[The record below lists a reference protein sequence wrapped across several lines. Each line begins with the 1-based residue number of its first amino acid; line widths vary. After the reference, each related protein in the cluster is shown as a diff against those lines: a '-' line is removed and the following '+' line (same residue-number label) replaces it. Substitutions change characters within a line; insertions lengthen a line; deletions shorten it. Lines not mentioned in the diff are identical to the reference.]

1 MLDWLA
7 RVVAPLNTVVFH
19 MGADAVTWAELL
31 GFITGAICVYLVVR
45 ANVHNFWTGILN
57 SALFLVLFATARLWA
72 DASLQFTYIVLGFV
86 GWWQWLHGGR
96 DRTALKIG
104 RASARMLLACI
115 AFVVLGT
122 LVLTPV
128 LRQAHDIAPLLDAL
142 TTSLSLAAQFLLNAK
157 KIQNWLFWI
166 AADVIYTPLYLV
178 KHLNLTGIVY
188 VAFLGLAI
196 SGALRWRILAA
207 TTKAAEGSRDA
218 GERARAEAV
227 A

>member
-7 RVVAPLNTVVFH
+7 RLVAPLNRVLFH
-19 MGADAVTWAELL
+19 IGADAVSWAELL

-72 DASLQFTYIVLGFV
+72 DASLQAIYIVLGFV
-86 GWWQWLHGGR
+86 GWWQWLHGGQN
-96 DRTALKIG
+96 RTALKVG
-104 RASARMLLACI
+104 RASARLVLACI
-115 AFVVLGT
+115 AFVAVGT
-122 LVLTPV
+122 VVLTPI
-128 LRQAHDIAPLLDAL
+128 LRQAHDIAPFLDAL

-166 AADVIYTPLYLV
+166 AADVIYVPLYFA
-178 KHLNLTGIVY
+178 KHLDLTGLVY

-196 SGALRWRILAA
+196 AGGIQWRRLEKSACESGNAVPATAA
-207 TTKAAEGSRDA
+207 TATVPA
-218 GERARAEAV
+218 
-227 A
+227 

>member
-7 RVVAPLNTVVFH
+7 RIIAPLNTVLFN

-31 GFITGAICVYLVVR
+31 GFLTGAICVYLVVR

-72 DASLQFTYIVLGFV
+72 DASLQVVYIVLGFF
-86 GWWQWLHGGR
+86 GWWQWLHGGQN
-96 DRTALKIG
+96 RTALRVG
-104 RASARMLLACI
+104 RASAQMLLACV
-115 AFVVLGT
+115 AFVGLGT

-128 LRQAHDIAPLLDAL
+128 LREAHDIAPFLDAL
-142 TTSLSLAAQFLLNAK
+142 TTSVSLAAQFLLNAK

-166 AADVIYTPLYLV
+166 VADAVYIPLYFV

-196 SGALRWRILAA
+196 SGAIQWRCLDTTRRTTRSAQHTDDAA
-207 TTKAAEGSRDA
+207 QAGVAA
-218 GERARAEAV
+218 
-227 A
+227 

>member
-7 RVVAPLNTVVFH
+7 RLVAPLNRVLFH
-19 MGADAVTWAELL
+19 MGADAVSWAELL

-72 DASLQFTYIVLGFV
+72 DASLQFIYIVLGFV

-96 DRTALKIG
+96 NRTALRVG
-104 RASARMLLACI
+104 RASARLLLACLG
-115 AFVVLGT
+115 FVAVGT
-122 LVLTPV
+122 VVLTPI
-128 LRQAHDIAPLLDAL
+128 LRQAHDIAPFLDAL

-166 AADVIYTPLYLV
+166 AADAIYIPLYFT
-178 KHLNLTGIVY
+178 KHLNLTGLVY

-196 SGALRWRILAA
+196 TGGIQWRRLEKSARASDSAVPATAA
-207 TTKAAEGSRDA
+207 TATVAA
-218 GERARAEAV
+218 
-227 A
+227 